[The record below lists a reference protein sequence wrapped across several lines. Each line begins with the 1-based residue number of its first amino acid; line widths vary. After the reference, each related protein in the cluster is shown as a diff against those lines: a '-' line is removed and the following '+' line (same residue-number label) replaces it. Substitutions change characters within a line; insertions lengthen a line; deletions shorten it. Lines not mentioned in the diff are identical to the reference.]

1 MHQLSSPKFNFK
13 IFTAVIFT
21 LTMFFAT
28 IHAASASEALVKK
41 YQDLAEKSGFS
52 FTYESLETI
61 SDNAF
66 TLHDI
71 TLIRHGIEDPVK
83 IKSLKLTGITELK
96 GIGLSAENIAL
107 TGLAWDGRTDKGDE
121 IVVSLRNASVD
132 GFYLPDPSDVD
143 APLFAFEHYALALD
157 NMFITLDGNR
167 IIDVPSITS
176 VFDGSLS
183 EETFAGFL
191 KVSQLKFY
199 PENINDGGKVQ
210 AQLAAFGYD
219 DLVMDINLDMDWDLN
234 TGRMALKRYE
244 FDLKDVGALDIQMVL
259 GGYTQALAKKI
270 RIISAEIQKLPVEE
284 RDKAS
289 MQVLQ
294 EMGTLTLETM
304 KLSFRDQSI
313 TDKIINKQAEA
324 SGQPPE
330 NMKAILPIMLNG
342 AMAKLEQPELT
353 AKLVSAVE
361 AFLAQPGTLAITA
374 TPTDPLTFTDI
385 GGLAI
390 ALPNILIEKLNI
402 EAEAR

>member
-1 MHQLSSPKFNFK
+1 MHQLSLSKFNFK
-13 IFTAVIFT
+13 FFTAAIFTVI
-21 LTMFFAT
+21 LFFAA
-28 IHAASASEALVKK
+28 IISASASEELVKK
-41 YQDLAEKSGFS
+41 YQDLADKSGFS
-52 FTYESLETI
+52 FTYENLETL
-61 SDNAF
+61 SGNAF

-71 TLIRHGIEDPVK
+71 TLIRHGVEDPIK
-83 IKSLKLTGITELK
+83 IKSLKFTGITELE
-96 GIGLSAENIAL
+96 GIGLSAENVTL
-107 TGLAWDGRTDKGDE
+107 TGLAWDGRTKKGDE
-121 IVVSLRNASVD
+121 IVVSLRSASVD

-143 APLFAFEHYALALD
+143 APLFAFEHYALNLD

-176 VFDGSLS
+176 VFNGSLS

-191 KVSQLKFY
+191 KVSQMKFF
-199 PENINDGGKVQ
+199 PENIKDGSKVH
-210 AQLAAFGYD
+210 ALLVELGYD
-219 DLVMDINLDMDWDLN
+219 DLVMDIKLDMDWNLK
-234 TGRMALKRYE
+234 TGRMALTRYE
-244 FDLKDVGALDIQMVL
+244 FDVNDMGAFDIQMVL

-270 RIISAEIQKLPVEE
+270 RVINADIQKLPVEE

-294 EMGTLTLETM
+294 EMGTLTLESM

-313 TDKIINKQAEA
+313 TDKIINKQAQA

-361 AFLAQPGTLAITA
+361 SFLAQPGTLAITA

-385 GGLAI
+385 GGLAM
-390 ALPNILIEKLNI
+390 ALPNILIEKLNF